1 MILTRRSH
9 FFFDLILL
17 LAACLYILAGVPSVP
32 FHGDEATQVYM
43 SRDYAYQFMQR
54 DLSLVRYSD
63 PPVSAQE
70 QELRLLNGTVNKYSI
85 GLAWHLAGFSLA
97 DINEQWD
104 WGADYAYNVST
115 NHAPTADL
123 LNVARIP
130 SALFLCLGALAIYG
144 IGLTL
149 GGRGVAVLALLFY
162 ALNPAL
168 LINGRRAMME
178 GSFIAFTLL
187 AVLAALAWAQITGAR
202 GRLIFAL
209 LLGLSC
215 GMALASKHTSLFVL
229 APLGLVCGVVAL
241 VSLIR
246 QRDASGLLTLLAG
259 GVLAGLVFY
268 ALNPAWWGDPLGR
281 AEYVLDMR
289 QRLLTGQTAAFGG
302 YADVSQ
308 TLGGF
313 FRQVFVGLPQYFE
326 VSVWENYI
334 AEQIAAYESG
344 PWRGISLGGF
354 AFGGLIVLVLCIVG
368 LVILALRRTLPL
380 RVRVIALVWPAAA
393 LVSVLLLTPLEWAR
407 YYLPALPVG
416 GLLAA
421 LAVWGIGMN
430 LWRRRR
436 GHSG

>member
-1 MILTRRSH
+1 MIPIRRLLPH
-9 FFFDLILL
+9 FDIIAL
-17 LAACLYILAGVPSVP
+17 LAACLYIMAGVPTVP

-63 PPVSAQE
+63 PPVSPQE

-115 NHAPTADL
+115 NHAPAADL
-123 LNVARIP
+123 LNVARLP
-130 SALFLCLGALAIYG
+130 SALFLCLGAVAIYG
-144 IGLTL
+144 IGLRL
-149 GGRGVAVLALLFY
+149 GGRGAALLALLFY
-162 ALNPAL
+162 ALNPTL

-187 AVLAALAWAQITGAR
+187 AVLAALAWAGAKSAR

-209 LLGLSC
+209 LLGVSC
-215 GMALASKHTSLFVL
+215 GMALASKHTAVFVL
-229 APLGLVCGVVAL
+229 VPLALTCGVVAL

-246 QRDASGLLTLLAG
+246 GRDVSGLLTLLAG
-259 GVLAGLVFY
+259 GLLAGLVFY

-281 AEYVLDMR
+281 AGYVLDMR

-308 TLGGF
+308 ALGGF
-313 FRQVFVGLPQYFE
+313 FRQAFVGLPQYFE
-326 VSVWENYI
+326 VGGWENYI
-334 AEQIAAYESG
+334 ADQIAAYESG
-344 PWRGISLGGF
+344 PWRGISLGGS
-354 AFGGLIVLVLCIVG
+354 AFGG
-368 LVILALRRTLPL
+368 VILLLLTIAGLAVLAVRRSLPMG
-380 RVRVIALVWPAAA
+380 VRAIALAWSASA
-393 LVSVLLLTPLEWAR
+393 LLSVLLLTPLEWAR
-407 YYLPALPVG
+407 YCLPALPVV
-416 GLLAA
+416 GLLAS
-421 LAVWGIGMN
+421 LAVWAIGMN
-430 LWRRRR
+430 LWRRVR